1 MKKKYFYRFIKRIF
15 DILCSL
21 VGMVF
26 LIPLTILV
34 KLCYVFTGDFKP
46 IFLVQD
52 RIGKDGKLIRFY
64 KYRSMVWDA
73 EEQLKEILENPKH
86 KKEWK
91 KYKKLTNDPRITGIG
106 KFLRKTSLDEFPQ
119 FLNVFVGNMSLIG
132 PRPYLPREKKDM
144 GKAYDEIIKI
154 KPGVTGLWQINGR
167 ADTPFKERLV
177 LDKRYV
183 KEFGFILD
191 FKIFLKT
198 FVVVLFGKGAS

>member
-15 DILCSL
+15 DILCSIIGIILL
-21 VGMVF
+21 VPIT
-26 LIPLTILV
+26 LIV
-34 KLCYVFTGDFKP
+34 KLCYLLTGDFKP

-73 EEQLKEILENPKH
+73 EEQLKEILENPEH

-91 KYKKLTNDPRITGIG
+91 KYKKLANDPRITGIG
-106 KFLRKTSLDEFPQ
+106 KILRKTSLDEFPQ
-119 FLNVFVGNMSLIG
+119 FINVFIGNMSLIG

-144 GKAYDEIIKI
+144 GKTYNEIIKI

-167 ADTPFKERLV
+167 ADTPFKDRLV
-177 LDKRYV
+177 LDKKYV
-183 KEFGFILD
+183 ENYGFILD
-191 FKIFLKT
+191 FKIFVKT
-198 FVVVLFGKGAS
+198 FAVVLFGKGAS